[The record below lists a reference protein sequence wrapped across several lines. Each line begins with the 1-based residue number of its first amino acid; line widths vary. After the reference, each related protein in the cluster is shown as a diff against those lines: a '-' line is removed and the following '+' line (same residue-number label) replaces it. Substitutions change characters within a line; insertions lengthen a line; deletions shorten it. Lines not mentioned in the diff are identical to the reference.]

1 MGTVTVMCPQ
11 TGKQVSTGLELDRL
25 AFTALPLT
33 RHFVFHCWICGRE
46 HEWTRR
52 WATFC
57 DQRDLA
63 LADAPP
69 APNQTSPRHLRP
81 NDVH

>member
-11 TGKQVSTGLELDRL
+11 TGKQVSTGLELDRR

-33 RHFVFHCWICGRE
+33 RHFVFHCWLCGRE

-52 WATFC
+52 WATLR

-63 LADAPP
+63 MADAP
-69 APNQTSPRHLRP
+69 ASNQTSTRHLRP
-81 NDVH
+81 NEVH